1 MTGHFIELTLL
12 AGALSGCAAAT
23 STETWTYDHG
33 AVIRADAGQSR
44 IALIFT
50 GGDHGQASNAI
61 LDILDEQRVRA
72 SFFLTGGYLANP
84 HQRALVVRMLAD
96 GHYVGP
102 HSHAHPLYCSWDD
115 RSTTL
120 VSRAFFESDL
130 RQNIGELQWLGAL
143 AGGDPIYFI
152 PPYEWF
158 NRDQVRW
165 ADAMGVRLFNFTPG
179 SGSNRDWIPETDPK
193 FVSSEDIV
201 SGVLDHERTATGG
214 LNGFL
219 LLFHLGSTRHDL
231 MDEELR
237 ELITTLKDRGY
248 SFVRVDELLR

>member
-1 MTGHFIELTLL
+1 MTAHLFLLTVL
-12 AGALSGCAAAT
+12 AGALSGCAAT
-23 STETWTYDHG
+23 KNPGVWTYDHG

-50 GGDHGQASNAI
+50 GGDHGQASKAI
-61 LDILDEQRVRA
+61 LDILAEEQVRA

-84 HQRALVVRMLAD
+84 NQRALVDRMVEG
-96 GHYVGP
+96 GHFVGP

-115 RSTTL
+115 RSKSL
-120 VSRAFFESDL
+120 ISREYFESDL
-130 RQNIGELQWLGAL
+130 RQNIGELRQLGAL
-143 AGGDPIYFI
+143 APGEPVFFI

-193 FVSSEDIV
+193 FVSSRDIV
-201 SGVLDHERTATGG
+201 SGVLDHERAATGG

-237 ELITTLKDRGY
+237 RLITTLKGRGY
-248 SFVRVDELLR
+248 SFARVDELLR